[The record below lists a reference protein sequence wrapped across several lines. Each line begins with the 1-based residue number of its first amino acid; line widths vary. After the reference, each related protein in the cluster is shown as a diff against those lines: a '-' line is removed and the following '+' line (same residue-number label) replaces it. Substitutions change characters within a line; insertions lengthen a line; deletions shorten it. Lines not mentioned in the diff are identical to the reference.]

1 MIASLDVT
9 TDRGTHRM
17 HRTLLIV
24 AIAAAAVLVAAL
36 WFFSA
41 PQTIPENAL
50 APHTPDLANGRTM
63 FLIGGC
69 SSCHA
74 VPEQENA
81 ARLGGGLALNSPF
94 GMFYVPNISSDKK
107 DGIGAWSEAQFVTAM
122 VKGTSPAGEHLYP
135 ALPYTSYQRMRL
147 DDLRDLFA
155 YLKTLPAI
163 SGKVR
168 DHALSFPFSVRRG
181 IGLWKL
187 LFLDGKPFTPDPAQ
201 SAQWNRGAYL
211 VNGPGHCAE
220 CHSPRNFLG
229 AIVAGQRFAG
239 GPSPNGQGGVPD
251 ITQRKLHDWKVEE
264 LAETLATGMTA
275 DADLV
280 GGLMMEVVSNTRQLS
295 AADRDAVAVYLKSL
309 AAPE

>member
-1 MIASLDVT
+1 ML
-9 TDRGTHRM
+9 
-17 HRTLLIV
+17 RTLVIAATAV
-24 AIAAAAVLVAAL
+24 AALAAAAV
-36 WFFSA
+36 WFFTA
-41 PQTIPENAL
+41 PQSIPESAL
-50 APHTPDLANGRTM
+50 APHTPDLVNGRTM

-74 VPEQENA
+74 VPEREDA
-81 ARLGGGLALNSPF
+81 IRLGGGLALNSPF
-94 GMFYVPNISSDKK
+94 GTFYVPNISSDKK
-107 DGIGAWSEAQFVTAM
+107 DGIGGWSEAQFVTAM

-135 ALPYTSYQRMRL
+135 ALPYVSYQRMRL
-147 DDLRDLFA
+147 EDLRDLFA

-168 DHALSFPFSVRRG
+168 DHALRFPYSIRQALGV
-181 IGLWKL
+181 WKL
-187 LFLDGKPFTPDPAQ
+187 LFLDGKAFTPDPAQ
-201 SAQWNRGAYL
+201 SVQWNRGAYL

-229 AIVAGQRFAG
+229 AIIASRRFAG

-251 ITQRKLHDWKVEE
+251 ITQGKLHDWKVEE

-295 AADRDAVAVYLKSL
+295 AADRDAIAVYLKSL
-309 AAPE
+309 PAPK

>member
-1 MIASLDVT
+1 
-9 TDRGTHRM
+9 M
-17 HRTLLIV
+17 HRTLV
-24 AIAAAAVLVAAL
+24 TAAIAAAAFAAAAL
-36 WFFSA
+36 WFFTA
-41 PQTIPENAL
+41 PQTIPESAL
-50 APHTPDLANGRTM
+50 APHSPDLANGRTM

-74 VPEQENA
+74 VPEQEDA
-81 ARLGGGLALNSPF
+81 TRLGGGLALNSPF

-107 DGIGAWSEAQFVTAM
+107 DGIGGWSEAQFVSAM

-135 ALPYTSYQRMRL
+135 ALPYVSYQRMRL

-168 DHALSFPFSVRRG
+168 DHALRFPYNIRQAL
-181 IGLWKL
+181 GLWKL
-187 LFLDGKPFTPDPAQ
+187 LFLDGKPFTPDPSQ

-220 CHSPRNFLG
+220 CHSPRNLLG
-229 AIVAGQRFAG
+229 AIIASRRFAG

-251 ITQRKLHDWKVEE
+251 ITQGKLHDWKVEE

-295 AADRDAVAVYLKSL
+295 SADRDAIAVYLKSL
-309 AAPE
+309 PAPK